1 MALHPPPAAGTAEP
15 YAGPDKGLKPNAV
28 GFWDGLAIGL
38 DSTAPAYSL
47 AAVLGALV
55 VLTGVQA
62 PAVLLLAFV
71 PIFLIAGAFAAM
83 NRADQDCGTTF
94 AWVTRAMG
102 PTLGWLGGWAV
113 LVTGVLVVGSL
124 ADVSAYYLLD
134 VVGLDDLAG
143 SRTAVVALAVVITLL
158 VTWVCARGTELT
170 AKVQRVLV
178 IVQVLALLGFVTVAV
193 VRLAR
198 GDVGAGALSPSLSW
212 LSPAGLDTE
221 ALVPGLLLGVFAYWG
236 WESAVNLA
244 EESSDRATA
253 PGRAG
258 VLSTVLLLVI
268 YLAVTITMV
277 AVAGPDLVGEYDDDA
292 GLFGAVAELVL
303 GPFAF
308 TLMLSIITA
317 GVASTHTTLL
327 PASRTALS
335 MASAGA
341 FPRVFARISRR
352 FATPAAGTWLIG
364 AASVGWYV
372 GASLVS
378 DNFLF
383 DSLSALSL
391 MIAFYYA
398 LTGLACVLYWRRR
411 LLHSAKA
418 FLLVGVGPAVG
429 AAILLYLLY
438 RSVLQLADPE
448 NSYTGTSVLGIGVP
462 LVLAIVLVAAGV
474 LAMLVQRFGPG
485 RAFFARRG
493 GEAVSDEVALA
504 ALGPTAPR
512 STGRTPSP

>member
-1 MALHPPPAAGTAEP
+1 MDLHPARSPRIEQP
-15 YAGPDKGLKPNAV
+15 YVGADKGLKPNAI

-47 AAVLGALV
+47 AAVLGSLV
-55 VLTGVQA
+55 VLAGVQA

-71 PIFLIAGAFAAM
+71 PIFLIASAFSAM
-83 NRADQDCGTTF
+83 NRADPDCGTTF
-94 AWVTRAMG
+94 SWVTRAMG

-124 ADVSAYYLLD
+124 ADVSAYYLLGLL
-134 VVGLDDLAG
+134 GLDGLAE
-143 SRTAVVALAVVITLL
+143 SRVAVVAIAVAIIGA

-178 IVQVLALLGFVTVAV
+178 VVQVAALLAFVVVAA
-193 VRLAR
+193 VRLTR
-198 GDVGAGALSPSLSW
+198 GEVGAGALSPSLSW
-212 LSPAGLDTE
+212 LSPAGLDPD

-244 EESSDRATA
+244 EESTDRSIA

-258 VLSTVLLLVI
+258 MASTVLLLLI
-268 YLAVTITMV
+268 YLGVTVTMV
-277 AVAGPDLVGEYDDDA
+277 AVAGLDLVGEYDDDP
-292 GLFGAVAELVL
+292 GLFGAAAELVL

-308 TLMLSIITA
+308 TLVLAIITS

-335 MASAGA
+335 MAAAGA
-341 FPRVFARISRR
+341 FPGVFARVSRR

-364 AASVGWYV
+364 VASVLWYV

-398 LTGLACVLYWRRR
+398 LTGLACVVYWRRR

-418 FLLVGVGPAVG
+418 FLLVGVAPLVG
-429 AAILLYLLY
+429 STILLYLLY
-438 RSVLQLADPE
+438 RSVLQLGDPE

-462 LVLAIVLVAAGV
+462 LAIALVLAVVGV
-474 LAMLVQRFGPG
+474 TAMLLQRLGPG
-485 RAFFARRG
+485 RAFFNRRG

-504 ALGPTAPR
+504 ALGPTAPGPMR
-512 STGRTPSP
+512 QS